1 MFILRSKTD
10 SPPFTHISAEGAEK
24 LAQALR
30 GVRAACDGQACG
42 HDPGC
47 ALKTHSPGY
56 CLAELLDAQGP
67 RRKANT
73 RGSAWLALDVDHAT
87 IPEALQQYERVEV
100 VTHSGRWHVLVRLE
114 RLADA
119 AEYEATI
126 GPWVRAGADKRARD
140 VCRFLFA
147 PAGAITAYA
156 GERMPVASAG
166 AGAGAEK
173 KARKPRAAAAP
184 GGSTPGL
191 EAWDRAS
198 LDQLLSDPAGT
209 NEKAGHLGAMLAQHH
224 WSEEDA
230 RAYCAGVLVG
240 QNARHVES
248 AVSAFRRVRAGE
260 IRWNGAM
267 RLQALGLR
275 LLGESAIETARPLA
289 LRRNDKNAATP
300 WYYYGGEGAWLA
312 MSESEAEAIVHVVRP
327 EINALPTA
335 QRNRARAE
343 HLRDHRR
350 YNMPASDTDPCVLNV
365 RNGLIDLRTG
375 ELRPHDPAHYCTR
388 IAGARYDE
396 TIDTRGVEALMLDW
410 CGGDEAMA
418 DYAWSLAGEAAL
430 GRGKRAFVVCYG
442 PPGTGKSCLTQLVMT
457 ALGSYA
463 TSVSPTTW
471 LKGTTESERQEQLSR
486 TVGARLVAS
495 PELPG
500 GRWDP
505 VIKAF
510 TSGGQDVVSIAGK
523 WQRARDV
530 RPTGLIWLTGN
541 DVPEGADAAMR
552 DRALFLPLTRTYDRN
567 QRWADD
573 VLPTY
578 GQAALARIVRAAV
591 ECYARGGPLPMP
603 GRAAETRAEHMAE
616 PFVQWLAEHEEK
628 GARVGA
634 RELWLAWERSKA
646 KNDAPMTETAFGR
659 RLRESD
665 LAVRYPKNRT
675 DKGAGYVGLAV

>member
-1 MFILRSKTD
+1 VFLLKNKQA
-10 SPPFTHISAEGAEK
+10 SPPFTHISVDGAEK
-24 LAQALR
+24 LA
-30 GVRAACDGQACG
+30 AAIPLTGLCDGAACG
-42 HDPGC
+42 HDSHC
-47 ALKTHSPGY
+47 ARKLASPGY
-56 CLAELLDAQGP
+56 CVAELVDPSGP

-73 RGSAWLALDVDHAT
+73 RGSEWLALDVDLAA
-87 IPEALQQYERVEV
+87 IPAGLERYERVV
-100 VTHSGRWHVLVRLE
+100 IRTHSGRWHVLVRLE
-114 RLADA
+114 RLASPD
-119 AEYEATI
+119 EYEATI
-126 GPWVRAGADKRARD
+126 APWVTAGADKRARD

-147 PAGAITAYA
+147 PVWGVTAHA
-156 GERMPVASAG
+156 GERMPVAAPS
-166 AGAGAEK
+166 
-173 KARKPRAAAAP
+173 AAAAKRAARVAKP
-184 GGSTPGL
+184 APAAGGATPGL
-191 EAWDRAS
+191 EAWDRTS
-198 LDQLLSDPAGT
+198 LDQVLSDPAGT

-230 RAYCAGVLVG
+230 RAYCAVVLVG

-248 AVSAFRRVRAGE
+248 AVSAFRRVRNGE

-365 RNGLIDLRTG
+365 RNGLVDLRTG

-388 IAGARYDE
+388 VAGARYDE
-396 TIDTRGVEALMLDW
+396 TIDTRAVEALMLDW
-410 CGGDEAMA
+410 CGDDAAMA

-591 ECYARGGPLPMP
+591 DCYARGGPLPMP
-603 GRAAETRAEHMAE
+603 GRAADTRAEHMAE
-616 PFVQWLAEHEEK
+616 PFVQWLAEHEET
-628 GARVGA
+628 GAQISG

-646 KNDAPMTETAFGR
+646 KNDAPTTETALGR
-659 RLRESD
+659 RLREAD
-665 LAVRYPKNRT
+665 LAVRYPKNKT
-675 DKGAGYVGLAV
+675 NKGLVYVGLAV